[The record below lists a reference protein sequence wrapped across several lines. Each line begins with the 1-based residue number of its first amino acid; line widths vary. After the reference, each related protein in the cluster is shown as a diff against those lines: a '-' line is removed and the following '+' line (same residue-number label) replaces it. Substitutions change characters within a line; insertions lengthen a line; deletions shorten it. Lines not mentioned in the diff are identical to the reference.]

1 MMAGYMSNHHIESPE
16 ILFSKEAF
24 PALVERRLSEYPH
37 GFSERR
43 KEIRGQE
50 ALGVRIAT
58 SGVILLLR
66 FSESRGYEIILTK
79 RSAHVVQPGDLSFPG
94 GHTHSLD
101 AYRGFLIA
109 GGLSPCVKGAG
120 LTSGRRSA
128 DKEGFRIAADY
139 LATALRETREE
150 TGIPVR
156 TIRYLG
162 SLPSY
167 GMVSFRRVIYP
178 AVGVVVGPFT
188 ECLSWEVERL
198 VVIGVSE
205 LYDPN
210 RFAWIRF
217 DVPEDIRNASGRSD
231 WSFPCFVDGQG
242 ADREI
247 LWGAT
252 FNIILTFLWIVL
264 GFPLPNIPKDR
275 QVTKEIPG
283 NYFTGS
289 FRKDFKD
296 GLIREK
302 NK

>member
-1 MMAGYMSNHHIESPE
+1 MSNHQIERPD
-16 ILFSKEAF
+16 ILFKKDEF
-24 PALVERRLSEYPH
+24 PLLVERRLSEYPH
-37 GFSERR
+37 GFAERGR
-43 KEIRGQE
+43 EVRDQE
-50 ALGVRIAT
+50 AMGVRIST

-66 FSESRGYEIILTK
+66 FSESNGYEIILTK

-94 GHTHSLD
+94 GHTHRLD
-101 AYRGFLIA
+101 TFRGFLIA
-109 GGLSPCVKGAG
+109 AGLSPYVRGSG
-120 LTSGRRSA
+120 LTRGRGSGDR
-128 DKEGFRIAADY
+128 DGFRIAVDY

-150 TGIPVR
+150 TGIPRRV
-156 TIRYLG
+156 IRYLG

-178 AVGVVVGPFT
+178 AVGIVVGPFT

-198 VVIGVSE
+198 VIIGLPE
-205 LYDPN
+205 LYDPD

-217 DVPEDIRNASGRSD
+217 DVPDDIKSASGRSD
-231 WSFPCFVDGQG
+231 WNFPCFVSGQG
-242 ADREI
+242 SDREI

-289 FRKDFKD
+289 FRKTLKE
-296 GLIREK
+296 GLIREQ

>member
-1 MMAGYMSNHHIESPE
+1 MSNQQIERPE
-16 ILFSKEAF
+16 ILFKKDEF
-24 PALVERRLSEYPH
+24 PLLVERRLSEYPH
-37 GFSERR
+37 GFAERGR
-43 KEIRGQE
+43 EIRDQE
-50 ALGVRIAT
+50 AMGVRIST

-66 FSESRGYEIILTK
+66 FSESNGYEIILTK

-94 GHTHSLD
+94 GHTHRLD
-101 AYRGFLIA
+101 RFRGFLIA
-109 GGLSPCVKGAG
+109 AGLPPCVRGSG
-120 LTSGRRSA
+120 LTRGSGSGDR
-128 DKEGFRIAADY
+128 EGFRIAIDY

-150 TGIPVR
+150 TGIPRRV
-156 TIRYLG
+156 IRYLG

-178 AVGVVVGPFT
+178 AVGMVVGPFT

-198 VVIGVSE
+198 VIIGLPE
-205 LYDPN
+205 LYDPD

-217 DVPEDIRNASGRSD
+217 DVPDDIKNASGRSD
-231 WSFPCFVDGQG
+231 WNFPCFVSGQG

-289 FRKDFKD
+289 FRKTLKE
-296 GLIREK
+296 GLIREQ

>member
-1 MMAGYMSNHHIESPE
+1 MGNQRTDTPD
-16 ILFSKEAF
+16 ILFKRDEF
-24 PALVERRLSEYPH
+24 PLLVERKLSGYPH
-37 GFSERR
+37 RFAEAS
-43 KEIRGQE
+43 KEIQGQE
-50 ALGVRIAT
+50 AMGVRIST

-66 FSESRGYEIILTK
+66 FSESRGYEMILTK

-94 GHTHSLD
+94 GHVHALD
-101 AYRGFLIA
+101 SYRGRLIA
-109 GGLSPCVKGAG
+109 AGLLPCVGGKGLEA
-120 LTSGRRSA
+120 GRRSA
-128 DKEGFRIAADY
+128 DRVGFRIAADY

-150 TGIPVR
+150 TGIRPR
-156 TIRYLG
+156 AIRYLG

-178 AVGVVVGPFT
+178 AVGAVVGPFT

-198 VVIGVSE
+198 VVIGLAE
-205 LYDPN
+205 LYDPG

-217 DVPEDIRNASGRSD
+217 DVPDDIRDASGRSD
-231 WSFPCFVDGQG
+231 WNFPCFVSGQG
-242 ADREI
+242 PDREI

-264 GFPLPNIPKDR
+264 GFPLPDIPRDR

-289 FRKDFKD
+289 FRRDLKD
-296 GLIREK
+296 GLIREGK
-302 NK
+302 K

>member
-1 MMAGYMSNHHIESPE
+1 MRNHQIERPD
-16 ILFSKEAF
+16 ILFKKDEF
-24 PALVERRLSEYPH
+24 PLLVERRLSEYPH
-37 GFSERR
+37 GFAERVR
-43 KEIRGQE
+43 EVRNQE
-50 ALGVRIAT
+50 AMGVRIST

-66 FSESRGYEIILTK
+66 FSESNGHEIILTK

-94 GHTHSLD
+94 GHTHRLD

-109 GGLSPCVKGAG
+109 AGLSPCMRGPG
-120 LTSGRRSA
+120 LTRGRGSSDR
-128 DKEGFRIAADY
+128 DGFRIAADY

-150 TGIPVR
+150 TGIPRRV
-156 TIRYLG
+156 IRYLG

-198 VVIGVSE
+198 VTIGLPE
-205 LYDPN
+205 LYDPS

-217 DVPEDIRNASGRSD
+217 DVPDDIKSASGRSD
-231 WSFPCFVDGQG
+231 WNFPCFVSGQG
-242 ADREI
+242 AEREI

-264 GFPLPNIPKDR
+264 GFPLPIIPKDR

-289 FRKDFKD
+289 FRKTLKE
-296 GLIREK
+296 GLIREQ